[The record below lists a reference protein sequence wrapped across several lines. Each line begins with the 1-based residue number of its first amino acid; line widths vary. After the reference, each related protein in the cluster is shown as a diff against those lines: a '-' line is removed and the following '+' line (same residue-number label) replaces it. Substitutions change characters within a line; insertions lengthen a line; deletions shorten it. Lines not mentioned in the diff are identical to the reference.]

1 MSLKSDA
8 PAAAHRVVGYA
19 DGEIRLPDRTL
30 THSSLIT
37 ATAVHDWP
45 VRSVA
50 ELDLERLAPLLALGA
65 DVVLLA
71 TGSRQQFPAP
81 AILARAAAAG
91 IGLEVM
97 DLGAACR
104 TYNVLIA
111 EDRAVAL
118 AAILP
123 GTR

>member
-1 MSLKSDA
+1 MPLSPDA
-8 PAAAHRVVGYA
+8 SAASNRVLGYS
-19 DGEIRLPDRTL
+19 DGEIRLTDRRL
-30 THSSLIT
+30 TRSALIT
-37 ATAVHDWP
+37 PTAVHDWP

-50 ELDLERLAPLLALGA
+50 ELDLERLAPLLGLGA

-71 TGSRQQFPAP
+71 TGSRQEFPAP

-104 TYNVLIA
+104 TYNVLLG

-123 GTR
+123 G

>member
-1 MSLKSDA
+1 MPLSPDA
-8 PAAAHRVVGYA
+8 PAAANRVVGYA
-19 DGEIRLPDRTL
+19 DGEIRLPDRRL
-30 THSSLIT
+30 THSCLIT
-37 ATAVHDWP
+37 PTAVRDWP

-50 ELDLERLAPLLALGA
+50 ELDLEKLAPLLALGA

-71 TGSRQQFPAP
+71 TGSRQEFPAP
-81 AILARAAAAG
+81 AILARAAAEG
-91 IGLEVM
+91 VGLEVM

-104 TYNVLIA
+104 TYNVLVG

-123 GTR
+123 G